1 MKLQDKRRISHKGS
15 ILALMM
21 ILVVLLT
28 LTGFAMIKA
37 AEGKIIQSVRI
48 KSQESAASAAEA
60 AYEKAAFWMS
70 QQRDLLTSLQ
80 NNPVADTL
88 NFTQSS
94 ADYKVTVASFLG
106 SRAVFKVN
114 ANGYCG
120 IYQKTIDAYLV
131 QAVPGWEMGMSACP
145 ASPTTIQPLSFVTG
159 EVIDMP
165 LHINDQKDDPDQRD
179 IPISGSPDFR
189 DRVSMGESRYKSDGT
204 DKYKSVI
211 NLFDEGISFGQ
222 PASRIYDS
230 TVVAAKVEQ
239 FRTTTNATYCYT
251 PGKIALPKDALG
263 KTGFY
268 TSTVTDLPAVQLK
281 FYVNGSGQGY
291 VRIFNNCT
299 VAGYTRGGTSSNSWD
314 YKIDPSGDGST
325 FIEYPIYGC
334 HYSSSGT
341 YTDVRID
348 NPSDPIYVR
357 QSYGGVQSEPGAQ
370 IYIDGNV
377 VIGCSSEDAATLGT
391 INTVKGCIAVV
402 ATGNIW
408 IANELKVAGNHDAG
422 GMPTLDNSNVV
433 GLISEGVI
441 KVVDGGMTTN
451 NLLYDSSKYNATKVA
466 NYSPIGNKEGSTLY
480 DRQTPYEMVVEAA
493 MTVGGGGWGAENVY
507 RTSSYT
513 GRETYYNNTNDKLI
527 VRGSITEAMRGIV
540 GNGTNGY
547 VKQYFYDERLITG
560 IVPGNIGLK
569 GKYLLIPGGWKES
582 ASVKSQ

>member
-1 MKLQDKRRISHKGS
+1 MA
-15 ILALMM
+15 LAM
-21 ILVVLLT
+21 ILITILM
-28 LTGFAMIKA
+28 LTGFAIIKV
-37 AEGKIIQSVRI
+37 AEGRRVQAIRI
-48 KSQESAASAAEA
+48 KNQESAASAAEA

-70 QQRDLLTSLQ
+70 QQVDMFSSLQ
-80 NNPVADTL
+80 SSQTSGTL

-189 DRVSMGESRYKSDGT
+189 DRVSMGESRYKSNGT

-251 PGKIALPKDALG
+251 PSKIALPKDALG

-408 IANELKVAGNHDAG
+408 IANELKVAGNHGAG

-513 GRETYYNNTNDKLI
+513 GRETYYNSTNDKLI

-540 GNGTNGY
+540 GNGDNGY
-547 VKQYFYDERLITG
+547 VKQYFYDERLIIG

-569 GKYLLIPGGWKES
+569 GKYLLIPGGWEES

>member
-1 MKLQDKRRISHKGS
+1 VNVKRLKKHRGS
-15 ILALMM
+15 VLALAM
-21 ILVVLLT
+21 ILITILM
-28 LTGFAMIKA
+28 LTGFAIIKV
-37 AEGKIIQSVRI
+37 AEGRRVQAIRI
-48 KSQESAASAAEA
+48 KNQESAASAAEA

-70 QQRDLLTSLQ
+70 QQVDMFSSLQ
-80 NNPVADTL
+80 SSQTSGTL

-145 ASPTTIQPLSFVTG
+145 AGPTTVQPLSFVTG

-251 PGKIALPKDALG
+251 PSKIALPKDALG
-263 KTGFY
+263 ETGFY

-291 VRIFNNCT
+291 VRIYNNCT

-441 KVVDGGMTTN
+441 KVVDSGMTTN
-451 NLLYDSSKYNATKVA
+451 NLLYKSASYDATKVA

-507 RTSSYT
+507 RSFSYT

-547 VKQYFYDERLITG
+547 VKQYFYDERLIIG

-569 GKYLLIPGGWKES
+569 GKYLLIPGGWEES